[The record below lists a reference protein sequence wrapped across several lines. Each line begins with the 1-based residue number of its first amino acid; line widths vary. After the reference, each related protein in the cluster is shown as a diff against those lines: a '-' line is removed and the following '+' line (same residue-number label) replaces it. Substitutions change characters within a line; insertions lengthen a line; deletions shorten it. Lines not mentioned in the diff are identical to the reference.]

1 MLIILRMENVILAQ
15 RHTIRLAL
23 LSLFITTSA
32 FIIFIYAVN
41 SYDPNIIMPIIVLFI
56 MGLFIGSLL
65 PSILSTWVI
74 ILLTTIGSS
83 FLVFGQM
90 LLPLPSK
97 LLLILVL
104 PLVAGITIFN
114 RRLLGTFSSKN
125 VNRDQIERYIQH
137 YNQATKL
144 QGAYNAEK
152 MYQKIV
158 NFIQQDEN
166 LWVHVTAINWVHSQ
180 QFRQFHETEYQQ
192 TLSQIAKVLK
202 NKRLPSESLYYL
214 EKGTFLIVSYET
226 TDDSFVR
233 RNQITKNYLN
243 EVNTSQITPQFQWG
257 HLKVDAVNVGEFLT
271 FDKAMKHVERMME
284 TDLVVEYL
292 KEVEQ

>member
-1 MLIILRMENVILAQ
+1 M
-15 RHTIRLAL
+15 
-23 LSLFITTSA
+23 
-32 FIIFIYAVN
+32 
-41 SYDPNIIMPIIVLFI
+41 
-56 MGLFIGSLL
+56 
-65 PSILSTWVI
+65 
-74 ILLTTIGSS
+74 
-83 FLVFGQM
+83 
-90 LLPLPSK
+90 
-97 LLLILVL
+97 
-104 PLVAGITIFN
+104 
-114 RRLLGTFSSKN
+114 
-125 VNRDQIERYIQH
+125 
-137 YNQATKL
+137 
-144 QGAYNAEK
+144 
-152 MYQKIV
+152 
-158 NFIQQDEN
+158 
-166 LWVHVTAINWVHSQ
+166 HVTAINWVHSQ

-257 HLKVDAVNVGEFLT
+257 HLKVDAVNVVEFLT

>member
-1 MLIILRMENVILAQ
+1 M
-15 RHTIRLAL
+15 
-23 LSLFITTSA
+23 
-32 FIIFIYAVN
+32 
-41 SYDPNIIMPIIVLFI
+41 
-56 MGLFIGSLL
+56 
-65 PSILSTWVI
+65 
-74 ILLTTIGSS
+74 
-83 FLVFGQM
+83 
-90 LLPLPSK
+90 PSK

-114 RRLLGTFSSKN
+114 RSLLGTFSSKN

-166 LWVHVTAINWVHSQ
+166 LWVHVTAINLVHSQ

-214 EKGTFLIVSYET
+214 DKGTFLIVSYET

-243 EVNTSQITPQFQWG
+243 EVNTSQTTPQFQWG
-257 HLKVDAVNVGEFLT
+257 NLKVDAVNVGEFLT